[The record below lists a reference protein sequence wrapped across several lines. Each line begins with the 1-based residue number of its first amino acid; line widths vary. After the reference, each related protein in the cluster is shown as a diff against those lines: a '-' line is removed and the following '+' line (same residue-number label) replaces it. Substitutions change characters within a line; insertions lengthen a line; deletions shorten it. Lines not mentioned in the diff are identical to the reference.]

1 MATIKTKKGG
11 KDFIPVIVQSFNR
24 DLIIIMRQLSKV
36 DRAFLDIIDDG
47 SRLAKSFVLKS
58 F

>member
-11 KDFIPVIVQSFNR
+11 KDFIPIIVQSFNR
-24 DLIIIMRQLSKV
+24 DLLIIMRQKNKL
-36 DRAFLDIIDDG
+36 DRAFLDISDDG
-47 SRLAKSFVLKS
+47 SRLPKSFVLKT

>member
-11 KDFIPVIVQSFNR
+11 KDFIPIIVQSLNR
-24 DLIIIMRQLSKV
+24 DLLIIMRQKNKL
-36 DRAFLDIIDDG
+36 DRAFLDISDDG
-47 SRLAKSFVLKS
+47 SRMAKSFVLKT

>member
-11 KDFIPVIVQSFNR
+11 TDFIPVIVQSFNR
-24 DLIIIMRQLSKV
+24 DLIIIMRQQNKV

-47 SRLAKSFVLKS
+47 SRLVKSFVLKC

>member
-11 KDFIPVIVQSFNR
+11 KDFIPIIVQSFNR
-24 DLIIIMRQLSKV
+24 DLLIIMRQKNKLE
-36 DRAFLDIIDDG
+36 RAFLDISDDG
-47 SRLAKSFVLKS
+47 SRLAKSFVLKT